1 MNNIYVLNRDFSIVG
16 IIDEYVSNIWRPAYY
31 DIGDFE
37 LYLSA
42 TDYALSILK
51 ENCYVVRSSDITV
64 VDNVTTYKNVMII
77 KNINIITDV
86 ENGDFLSVTGRE
98 LKFIL
103 SQRIVWKQ
111 TNINGTVEDG
121 IRRLI
126 TENAIS
132 PTDTRRAIPN
142 LILGNKKNYTERIRK
157 QITGDKLDSAII
169 EICTLFNY
177 GWNLY
182 ISNNKI
188 VVELYK
194 GLDRSHGQTE
204 RPYVVFSDEFENL
217 YDTEYQLAT
226 EEFCNTTLIGGEG
239 EGAARI
245 YTSVGDEN
253 AGLDRYEI
261 FTDANGVSQ
270 NKGSDDEITLAEYI
284 ELLKESGMENIAE
297 HSITEGFSGEIS
309 SDMSFV
315 YGTDF
320 YLGDKTTVINKYG
333 IQKDVIVLSAI
344 ESEDENGKK
353 LIPQFNL

>member
-51 ENCYVVRSSDITV
+51 ENCYIVRSSDITV
-64 VDNVTTYKNVMII
+64 VDGVTTYKKVMII
-77 KNINIITDV
+77 KNINILTDV
-86 ENGDFLSVTGRE
+86 EDGDYLSVTGRE

-103 SQRIVWKQ
+103 MQRIVWNQ
-111 TNINGTVEDG
+111 TNLSETVEDG

-126 TENAIS
+126 TENAIN
-132 PTDTRRAIPN
+132 PTNANRIIPN
-142 LILGNKKNYTERIRK
+142 LILGEKKGLSETIAK
-157 QITGDKLDSAII
+157 QITGDVLGTAIQ
-169 EICTLFNY
+169 EICKLYNY
-177 GWNLY
+177 GWDLY

-188 VVELYK
+188 VVDIYK
-194 GLDRSHGQTE
+194 GLDRSYGQTE

-226 EEFCNTTLIGGEG
+226 EEYCNTTLIGGEG
-239 EGAARI
+239 EGVERI
-245 YTSVGDEN
+245 YASVGDEN

-261 FTDANGVSQ
+261 FTDARNISQ
-270 NKGSDDEITLAEYI
+270 NKGNDDEIPIEDYI
-284 ELLKESGMENIAE
+284 ELLKENGKEDLAS
-297 HSITEGFSGEIS
+297 HSITEGFSGEVL
-309 SDMSFV
+309 SDVAFV
-315 YGTDF
+315 YGSDF
-320 YLGDKTTVINKYG
+320 FLGDTTTVINKYG
-333 IQKDVIVLSAI
+333 ISKNVLVLSAI
-344 ESEDENGKK
+344 ESEDKDGLK